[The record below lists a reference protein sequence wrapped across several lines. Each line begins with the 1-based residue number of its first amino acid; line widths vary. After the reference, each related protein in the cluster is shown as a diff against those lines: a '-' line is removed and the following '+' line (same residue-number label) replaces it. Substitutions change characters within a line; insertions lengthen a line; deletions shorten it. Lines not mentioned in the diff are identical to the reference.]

1 VSILGKE
8 WGFSMNKIALV
19 IADEDKDYVSC
30 LVDYIMCAHSAKFA
44 VTSFT
49 ETASLLAHLEEGS
62 NPPGIVLA
70 GEEFVPL
77 LEQIAPEKRGL
88 VIALSGEGHTGSE
101 RAINKYQY
109 GEKIVNEM
117 LRIFVE
123 EAEASLKASF
133 RQTHAQQQQKTK
145 IMAVF
150 SPVGGVGKT
159 TIAVGASVQT
169 AWEGKN
175 CFYLNLENMASTPLY
190 FTGEQEENFS
200 GILYYLKNNSKNLSL
215 HLETAK
221 CIDPVTKIAYYQPP
235 DNIIDFKEDI
245 AAELRLLLQGLKAT
259 GQYERIF
266 VDMSSEI
273 NKNNLAVLQAC
284 DQIVLVA
291 EQNMSSL
298 LKIQKLFQDLRL
310 LATRQGWDISE
321 KFNLV
326 LNKVRR
332 GDDIPDELEMQYVEE
347 QYGLYGKGVMGRIP
361 LVKGL
366 TLFQEGLYRLD
377 LNTEFGKVIYRLLE
391 VL

>member
-70 GEEFVPL
+70 GGKFIPL
-77 LEQIAPEKRGL
+77 LEQIAPGKRGL
-88 VIALSGEGHTGSE
+88 VIVLCGEGQIGDR
-101 RAINKYQY
+101 RAINKFQF
-109 GEKIVNEM
+109 GEKIVSEM
-117 LRIFVE
+117 LRIFAE
-123 EAEASLKASF
+123 EASLEYSF
-133 RQTHAQQQQKTK
+133 RQTLTHQKTK

>member
-1 VSILGKE
+1 
-8 WGFSMNKIALV
+8 MNKIALV

-70 GEEFVPL
+70 GGKFIPL
-77 LEQIAPEKRGL
+77 LEQIAPGKRGL
-88 VIALSGEGHTGSE
+88 VIVLCGEGQIGDR
-101 RAINKYQY
+101 RAINKFQF
-109 GEKIVNEM
+109 GEKIVSEM
-117 LRIFVE
+117 LRIFAE
-123 EAEASLKASF
+123 EASLEYSF
-133 RQTHAQQQQKTK
+133 RQTLTHQKTK